1 MEKIC
6 ITGISPSKVLLHS
19 VLATKSVFWTT
30 IWGPDHWH
38 RTAKHP
44 QTSMSLWKERLRTV
58 PAILEWIQLNTLSS
72 DRQAVRAAQWF
83 NDCAMYTWS
92 QCMQTLE
99 MALAKACLL
108 HEGLCG
114 LLPVWNRYTFI
125 NTPLQTLKYCS
136 FAECTFHK
144 L

>member
-19 VLATKSVFWTT
+19 VLATESVFWTT
-30 IWGPDHWH
+30 IWVSDHWH

-58 PAILEWIQLNTLSS
+58 PAILECIQLNTLWSS
-72 DRQAVRAAQWF
+72 DLQAVRAAQWF
-83 NDCAMYTWS
+83 NDCAWS
-92 QCMQTLE
+92 QCMQTSE

-108 HEGLCG
+108 HEGLFG
-114 LLPVWNRYTFI
+114 LLPVWNRYAFI
-125 NTPLQTLKYCS
+125 NTTANTEIL
-136 FAECTFHK
+136 
-144 L
+144 

>member
-19 VLATKSVFWTT
+19 VLATESVFWTT
-30 IWGPDHWH
+30 IWVSDHWH

-58 PAILEWIQLNTLSS
+58 PAILEWIQLNTLWSS
-72 DRQAVRAAQWF
+72 DLQAVRAAQWF
-83 NDCAMYTWS
+83 NDCAWS
-92 QCMQTLE
+92 QCMQTSE

-108 HEGLCG
+108 REGLFG
-114 LLPVWNRYTFI
+114 LLPVWNQYAFI
-125 NTPLQTLKYCS
+125 NTTANTEIL
-136 FAECTFHK
+136 
-144 L
+144 